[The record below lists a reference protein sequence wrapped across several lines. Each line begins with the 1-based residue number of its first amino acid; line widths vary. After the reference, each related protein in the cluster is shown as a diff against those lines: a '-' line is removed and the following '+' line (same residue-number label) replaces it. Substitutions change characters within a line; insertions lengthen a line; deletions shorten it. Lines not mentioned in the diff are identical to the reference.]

1 MILKRLTC
9 LLVIVVALPYFR
21 APVYRFPSPQPFN
34 GPAWLNPYARLAGTW
49 QRANLHAHGRAW
61 SGITNGR
68 QSDAEVA
75 AAYRRLGYTVT
86 GISDYHLISS
96 DRTASTLPVYEHG
109 YNVGKRHQLAI
120 GARSVDWFDVPFW
133 QWRSQK
139 QYVLDRLDTTSALVA
154 INHPTGRG
162 AYTPGDMAAL
172 TNYELLEVVN
182 GPFTAEGLWD
192 AALSSGRAVWVLAD
206 DDTHDVTDP
215 GRLGVAWDMIDA
227 ATGDAAD
234 VIAALGAGRSYA
246 VLSRSSTTAGND
258 AVVSGVEV
266 RGGRLVVT
274 CEGAPADFTFVGQNG
289 VVRKTVDHAT
299 SASYDL
305 EPSDTYVRTTVRTPA
320 TVMFLNPI
328 VRYNGVR
335 LAAPEAAIDETATWL
350 LRALLALACAAAFTL
365 LWRRPRWTP

>member
-1 MILKRLTC
+1 VILKRLTC

-21 APVYRFPSPQPFN
+21 APVYRFPPPQPFN

-86 GISDYHLISS
+86 GISDYHQISA
-96 DRTASTLPVYEHG
+96 DRKASTVPVYEHG
-109 YNVGKRHQLAI
+109 YNIGKRHQLAI
-120 GARSVDWFDVPFW
+120 GARSVDWFDVPLW

-139 QYVLDRLDTTSALVA
+139 QYVLDRLDTSSALVA

-162 AYTPGDMAAL
+162 AYTPADMAAL
-172 TNYELLEVVN
+172 TNYKLLEVVN

-266 RGGRLVVT
+266 RDGRLVVT
-274 CEGAPADFTFVGQNG
+274 CTGATGDFTFVGQNG

-335 LAAPEAAIDETATWL
+335 LASPEATIDETATWR
-350 LRALLALACAAAFTL
+350 LRALLAVACAAAFTL

>member
-1 MILKRLTC
+1 MILKRVVC
-9 LLVIVVALPYFR
+9 LLVIVVALPYLR
-21 APVYRFPSPQPFN
+21 APIYRFPSPQPFS
-34 GPAWLNPYARLAGTW
+34 GKAWLNPYARMDGRW

-75 AAYRRLGYTVT
+75 SAYRRLGYTVT
-86 GISDYHLISS
+86 GISNYHEISP
-96 DRTASTLPVYEHG
+96 DRDISTLPVYEHG

-120 GARSVDWFDVPFW
+120 GARAVDWFDVPFW

-139 QYVLDRLDTTSALVA
+139 QYVLNRLDTSSALVA

-162 AYTPGDMAAL
+162 SYTDDDMRAL

-182 GPFTAEGLWD
+182 GPFDAEALWD
-192 AALSSGRAVWVLAD
+192 IALSSGHPVWVLAD

-215 GRLGVAWDMIDA
+215 ARLGVAWDMIGS
-227 ATGDAAD
+227 ATGGAAD
-234 VIAALGAGRSYA
+234 VIAALRAGRSYA
-246 VLSRSSTTAGND
+246 VLSRSGTTGGND
-258 AVVSGVEV
+258 AVVTGVQT
-266 RGGRLVVT
+266 GDGRLTVT
-274 CEGAPADFTFVGQNG
+274 CEGARGTFTFIGQNG
-289 VVRKTVDHAT
+289 VVRKTVADVT

-305 EPSDTYVRTTVRTPA
+305 EASDTYVRTVVRTPA

-335 LAAPEAAIDETATWL
+335 LAAPTATVDDTATWL
-350 LRALLALACAAAFTL
+350 LRALLTLLCAAALVL
-365 LWRRPRWTP
+365 LWRRPRWSH